1 MKKEA
6 IPMRPTLLLLA
17 LATLAACTSEPKVV
31 NSTPPGVSYRFSG
44 DNVAE
49 ANARADRYC
58 AQYGKRA
65 RLQNVNRGSSDSVAS
80 YECS

>member
-1 MKKEA
+1 M
-6 IPMRPTLLLLA
+6 MRYLILPVLAAVA
-17 LATLAACTSEPKVV
+17 LAGCASEPRVV

-65 RLQNVNRGSSDSVAS
+65 QLQGVTRGASDNIAA
-80 YECS
+80 YQCG